1 MRVKHRVAR
10 VPRRQSRLV
19 HVLQC
24 MKYKVHSDEEFRFIH
39 EPRSNDAGES
49 RTCTTST
56 RTGIYLNSSE
66 PANSTACSISSHST
80 ASTPTPTSSQ
90 GSSRECRRVV
100 QLVIFGDTLIS
111 LKHSKGYVEGN
122 VRKKS
127 QLNLCSRFD
136 MYTILEYDR
145 QTDSHTF
152 TQTHTHTDTQRQH
165 IPRGSQSINQSKYF

>member
-1 MRVKHRVAR
+1 MTDSTVASEFRLLIFPACSMMRVKHRVAR

-100 QLVIFGDTLIS
+100 QLATEITS
-111 LKHSKGYVEGN
+111 GN
-122 VRKKS
+122 RA
-127 QLNLCSRFD
+127 CPTCR
-136 MYTILEYDR
+136 
-145 QTDSHTF
+145 
-152 TQTHTHTDTQRQH
+152 
-165 IPRGSQSINQSKYF
+165 RGSSRGCPCRCRRRGIPAYPVQNIAFWWCKTNTH